1 MSDKTEAKRKVMGLY
16 EMGRDALNVK
26 LRAVGDYLG
35 VLQEDISEVLALVHA
50 LEQTGLMRLPHALFV
65 DCLWILG
72 QVKDG
77 LDVSHTQIADA
88 TKTVLGLKLRA
99 RPSMW
104 VERYKNMV
112 CFIYGCE
119 PSDLPW

>member
-1 MSDKTEAKRKVMGLY
+1 MSDKAESKRKVVGLY

-35 VLQEDISEVLALVHA
+35 VPQEDISDVLALVHA

-72 QVKDG
+72 QVRED
-77 LDVSHTQIADA
+77 LNVSHTQIAGA

-99 RPSMW
+99 RPAWLKEHKS
-104 VERYKNMV
+104 MV
-112 CFIYGCE
+112 CFIYGCVAG
-119 PSDLPW
+119 DLPG